1 MYAPV
6 LRQHALEPHNQGPLT
21 EFTGYGESDYPPCG
35 DKLKLWILIEGDV
48 IQNVSFVAAGCGP
61 LTAVASLATDWLKGK
76 TVDQAKQLDSF
87 ELDRLAGGLP
97 TAKRHTYLLALDA
110 LAQALQDAREKRI
123 SHV

>member
-35 DKLKLWILIEGDV
+35 DKLKLWVLVGGDV
-48 IQNVSFVAAGCGP
+48 IQNVSFVAVGCGP

-76 TVDQAKQLDSF
+76 TVEQAQKLDSF

-97 TAKRHTYLLALDA
+97 PAKRHVYLLTLSAFVEATLGM
-110 LAQALQDAREKRI
+110 
-123 SHV
+123 